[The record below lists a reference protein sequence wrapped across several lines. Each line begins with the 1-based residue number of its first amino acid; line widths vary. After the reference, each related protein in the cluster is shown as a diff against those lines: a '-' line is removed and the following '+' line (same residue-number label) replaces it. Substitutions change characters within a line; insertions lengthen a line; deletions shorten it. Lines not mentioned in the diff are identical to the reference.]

1 MFYQY
6 MRLFVNQQQVH
17 VDLEDSGEL
26 FESQQNLTVG
36 KQMSFRVDNY
46 FVYWDI
52 CRSYIFKYNV
62 KRY

>member
-36 KQMSFRVDNY
+36 KQLSFRVDNY
-46 FVYWDI
+46 FVY
-52 CRSYIFKYNV
+52 
-62 KRY
+62 